1 MRPTFTRQQAADAV
15 AKATGERDAI
25 RANLLD
31 LDSSFGK
38 RLLEGAAL
46 TGITR
51 QRWDSAAASL
61 AALWQLFDAYWTVID
76 RAAKILSG
84 RLGQEKLAKITA
96 LLTGPSIELH
106 RPAPFGERD
115 LADTGREQVSITT
128 GRARMSAAFAEVT
141 SVVSAAEEAWNDM
154 TSRLDTVAADLH
166 GIDPLGDEDLA
177 AQVSEVRDEL
187 DRLRGLLNT
196 DPLGGQ
202 VNPATADRLRDQAA
216 AAAARAAG
224 LARLRDGARQRID
237 EVTVAAAAAHTAREN
252 AIAAC
257 QRAAAR
263 ITAVPEVPADRTDLH
278 ARVAALDT
286 LLAGGRWTRLSAEF
300 DLLERELASA
310 AGNFRATER
319 AVVAL
324 LSRRDELRG
333 LLDAYQAK
341 AARLGAAEDPH
352 LAARYAQ
359 ARELLW
365 TAPCDLTA
373 LASAVNG
380 YQQAVLAIGA
390 RQR

>member
-141 SVVSAAEEAWNDM
+141 A
-154 TSRLDTVAADLH
+154 
-166 GIDPLGDEDLA
+166 
-177 AQVSEVRDEL
+177 
-187 DRLRGLLNT
+187 
-196 DPLGGQ
+196 
-202 VNPATADRLRDQAA
+202 
-216 AAAARAAG
+216 
-224 LARLRDGARQRID
+224 
-237 EVTVAAAAAHTAREN
+237 AAAAAHTAREN
-252 AIAAC
+252 AIAVC

-352 LAARYAQ
+352 LAARCAQ

-373 LASAVNG
+373 VASAVNG

-390 RQR
+390 RQI